1 MQLILDLGFL
11 CKRERDSREEKTDDE
26 SGVGP
31 ILSLVTRVVAHHHAV
46 SPTLFVFEYRIAL

>member
-1 MQLILDLGFL
+1 MQHILALGFL
-11 CKRERDSREEKTDDE
+11 CKRERDSREQKTDDE

-46 SPTLFVFEYRIAL
+46 SAT